1 MMKGLFIVAIRLEQK
16 IEEKGRPSRTRA
28 LVPCTLYYVKRQ
40 LVGGLFGKKNNTT
53 NMKDGA

>member
-1 MMKGLFIVAIRLEQK
+1 MKGLFIVAIRLEQK